1 VLLELESSERERFD
15 GRGRDGPAKVVA
27 EEEEEDAEAGDL
39 CSREAAERG

>member
-15 GRGRDGPAKVVA
+15 GRGRDGPAKVAA
-27 EEEEEDAEAGDL
+27 EEEEEADAGDL